1 MLKSAIHRK
10 CLGAYVVGGRWV
22 WNHIPASLRPLAPGR
37 MYGRHLHHVV
47 RLYAERKQS
56 FATFFLRNR
65 PELELM
71 RRFLAQKAPGSPFD
85 ITVLACSKG
94 AEVYSIVRTIRAAR
108 PDLNLRLHAVDISQ
122 GMLEFAQRGVYSLDS
137 TDTSAT
143 PYHETIGDKL
153 AVARNTRAHQ
163 MESIFTR
170 MTDEEIASMFDVE
183 GDQVRIRPWLREGIT
198 WVCGNASDPELVGAL
213 GPQDAVVANRFL
225 CHVEPATAERCL
237 HNIARL
243 VKPGGHLFV
252 SGVDLDV
259 RTKVAREMGW
269 KPVTDLIREIH
280 EGDYS
285 LLSGWP
291 LEYWGLEPF
300 CNHQPERTLR
310 YAAVFQIGEA
320 PSLRV
325 TPPLA

>member
-1 MLKSAIHRK
+1 MLKSTILRK
-10 CLGAYVVGGRWV
+10 CWGAYVVRGRWV
-22 WNHIPASLRPLAPGR
+22 WNHIPASLRPLAPSR
-37 MYGRHLHHVV
+37 AYGRHLHRVV

-71 RRFLAQKAPGSPFD
+71 RRFVAQKAPGSPLD
-85 ITVLACSKG
+85 ISVLACSKG
-94 AEVYSIVRTIRAAR
+94 AEVYSIVRTIRSAR

-122 GMLEFAQRGVYSLDS
+122 EMLEFAQRGVYSLDS

-143 PYHETIGDKL
+143 PDREVIGDKL
-153 AVARNTRAHQ
+153 AVARNTRTHQ

-170 MTDEEIASMFDVE
+170 MNDDEIASMFDVE

-198 WVCGNASDPELVGAL
+198 WVCGNAGNPELIEAL

-225 CHVEPATAERCL
+225 CHMEPAFAERCL

-291 LEYWGLEPF
+291 SEHWGLEPF
-300 CNHQPERTLR
+300 CDHRPDSAFR
-310 YAAVFQIGEA
+310 YAAVFQIGET
-320 PSLRV
+320 PSLKV
-325 TPPLA
+325 TPLLV